1 MNFFQKLLSTFNWIS
16 SILSKNYCFLYPGL
30 KVLLKINY
38 NLDSIKPQA
47 YKERPGAVEL
57 SQILLN
63 E

>member
-16 SILSKNYCFLYPGL
+16 SILSKNYCFINPGL

-47 YKERPGAVEL
+47 YKERPEAVEL